1 MSLGNGAPV
10 TRKSAQEWHSGDCP
24 GGKNMQRNALVVGAS
39 GIGGRYT
46 ARELLAHGWTVYG
59 LARRP
64 PRDLPGLIPVAA
76 DLLDEVGLP
85 AALAEAM
92 GNEAPTHVFITTWMR
107 QDSEAE
113 NIRVNALMV
122 RNLLDALSPKK
133 SLRHVALVTGL
144 KHYLGPFE
152 AYASSGT
159 LPDTPL
165 RESQPRLPIENFYY
179 AQEDEVYAAAERD
192 RFTWTIH
199 RPHSIVG
206 MAVGNAMNMGTTLA
220 VYASIC
226 KETGRPFQ
234 FPGSEAQWNGLS
246 DVTDARMLAKQL
258 RWAADCDATRNE
270 AFNITN
276 GDYFRWSW
284 LWRRLA
290 AWFGVQA
297 AGFDG
302 TVRPLE
308 AAMADDAQLW
318 REMARRHGLQ
328 EAALDRLASPWHT
341 DLDLGRPIEVMTD
354 MANSRRHGFA
364 AWQSTEDSF
373 FDLFTALRAERLI
386 P

>member
-1 MSLGNGAPV
+1 
-10 TRKSAQEWHSGDCP
+10 
-24 GGKNMQRNALVVGAS
+24 MQRSALVVGAS

-64 PRDLPGLIPVAA
+64 PTDLPGLIPVPA
-76 DLLDEVGLP
+76 DLLDP
-85 AALAEAM
+85 AVLAQAFDTAFGSGED
-92 GNEAPTHVFITTWMR
+92 GPTHVFITTWMR

-113 NIRVNALMV
+113 NIRVNAGMV
-122 RNLLDALSPKK
+122 RNLLSALAPRK

-152 AYASSGT
+152 SYASSGT

-165 RESQPRLPIENFYY
+165 RESQPRLPLDNFYY
-179 AQEDEVYAAAERD
+179 AQEDEVYAAAKRD

-199 RPHSIVG
+199 RPHTVIG
-206 MAVGNAMNMGTTLA
+206 LAVGNAMNLGTTLA

-246 DVTDARMLAKQL
+246 DVTDARMLARQL
-258 RWAADCDATRNE
+258 RWAADTDAAKDE

-297 AGFDG
+297 AGYAG
-302 TVRPLE
+302 EIQPLE
-308 AAMADDAQLW
+308 RIMANDHDTWRRIAQK
-318 REMARRHGLQ
+318 HGLR
-328 EAALDRLASPWHT
+328 EPELGRLVSPWHT

-354 MANSRRHGFA
+354 MANSRRLGFS

>member
-1 MSLGNGAPV
+1 
-10 TRKSAQEWHSGDCP
+10 
-24 GGKNMQRNALVVGAS
+24 
-39 GIGGRYT
+39 
-46 ARELLAHGWTVYG
+46 VYG
-59 LARRP
+59 LARHP
-64 PRDLPGLIPVAA
+64 PRDLPGLIPVVA
-76 DLLDEVGLP
+76 DLLDEVGLE
-85 AALAEAM
+85 AALADV
-92 GNEAPTHVFITTWMR
+92 APTHFFITTWMR
-107 QDSEAE
+107 QGTEAE
-113 NIRVNALMV
+113 NIRVNALLV
-122 RNLLDALSPKK
+122 RNLLDALSARK

-165 RESQPRLPIENFYY
+165 RESQPRLPLDNFYY
-179 AQEDEVYAAAERD
+179 AQEDEVYAAAARD

-199 RPHSIVG
+199 RPHSMIG
-206 MAVGNAMNMGTTLA
+206 KAVGNAMNMGTTLA

-226 KETGRPFQ
+226 KETGRPFR
-234 FPGSEAQWNGLS
+234 FPGSEAQWKGLS

-258 RWAADCDATRNE
+258 RWAADCDCARNE

-297 AGFDG
+297 EGFSG
-302 TVRPLE
+302 TVQPLE
-308 AAMADDAQLW
+308 ETMANDAELW
-318 REMARRHGLQ
+318 AGMARRHNLQ
-328 EAALDRLASPWHT
+328 EAHLSRLASPWHT
-341 DLDLGRPIEVMTD
+341 DLDLGRPLEVMTD
-354 MANSRRHGFA
+354 MANSRRLGFA

-373 FDLFTALRAERLI
+373 FDLFAALRAERLI